1 MELEELISTYPG
13 VKHVC
18 VIGISDPL
26 DGERP
31 LACIVKENGYKISAQ
46 DIQDLVASM

>member
-1 MELEELISTYPG
+1 MELEEIISKYPG

-18 VIGISDPL
+18 VVGISDPL

-31 LACIVKENGYKISAQ
+31 LACIVTESGHTVNAQ
-46 DIQDLVASM
+46 DIKDLIASM